1 MSATSAAFGLE
12 APLPPESFRGRDSAV
27 DQIRQRLL
35 DGLRLSTSVVGGPKT
50 GKTSLLRYL
59 ASPYADSLLP
69 SLQCRVYVDAQ
80 SLSSTSKPSDFWLRV
95 FRGLRDRAPATVVT
109 ALDQRL
115 NGPGN
120 RTIDTY
126 DLEDVF
132 DSFGKEKTSAVV
144 FVDRWE
150 ILVKNQNYWGDFF
163 HSVRSLSQREPRG
176 AAFVVGTPRR
186 LLDMWADQLG
196 SVYYNVFASVYLG
209 RMKESEIRRY
219 VQEILKTHNQTANAA
234 AAEGIVLAASDQHPY
249 LVALVTG
256 WIVGQLA
263 SNQGQIDQSAIGAAL
278 QDPQGKVVELI
289 RQIRMELTNSERQWI
304 DNLRSSPQQVPHL
317 QREALKRLG
326 DYGMLPPGVAP

>member
-1 MSATSAAFGLE
+1 
-12 APLPPESFRGRDSAV
+12 
-27 DQIRQRLL
+27 
-35 DGLRLSTSVVGGPKT
+35 
-50 GKTSLLRYL
+50 
-59 ASPYADSLLP
+59 
-69 SLQCRVYVDAQ
+69 
-80 SLSSTSKPSDFWLRV
+80 
-95 FRGLRDRAPATVVT
+95 
-109 ALDQRL
+109 
-115 NGPGN
+115 
-120 RTIDTY
+120 
-126 DLEDVF
+126 
-132 DSFGKEKTSAVV
+132 
-144 FVDRWE
+144 
-150 ILVKNQNYWGDFF
+150 
-163 HSVRSLSQREPRG
+163 LSQREPRG

-209 RMKESEIRRY
+209 RMKESEIRGY
-219 VQEILKTHNQTANAA
+219 VQEILKTYNQTANAA